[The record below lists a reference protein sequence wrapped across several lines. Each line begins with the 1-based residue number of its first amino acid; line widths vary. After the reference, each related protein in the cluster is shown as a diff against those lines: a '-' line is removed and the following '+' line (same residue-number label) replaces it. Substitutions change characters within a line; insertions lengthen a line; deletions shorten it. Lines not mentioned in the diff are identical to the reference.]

1 MRKGPLLPPLP
12 RGEGLRV
19 EKEGGTI
26 LGRGVGEL
34 VVVGLGHNG
43 GLKGRSKGD
52 GMFRDEERGGHEG

>member
-12 RGEGLRV
+12 EGEGLRA